1 MELSFAGMNTCW
13 LNPRVRAPRSVCSN
27 SANRLNQHFTHGM
40 PQILSSDLSSLP
52 ECNRLHQVIVR
63 NTSKN
68 IHPRSGRLFM
78 RKAWPARPRACGL
91 FALGVPTYF
100 AQTPIATTMPAQA
113 IITVNASGTL
123 NVAWHSGI
131 QQIRDGTS

>member
-1 MELSFAGMNTCW
+1 
-13 LNPRVRAPRSVCSN
+13 
-27 SANRLNQHFTHGM
+27 M

-68 IHPRSGRLFM
+68 IHPRS
-78 RKAWPARPRACGL
+78 PAIIHEKGLASAPPCRWL

-100 AQTPIATTMPAQA
+100 AQKPIATTMPPGHYHRQCLRHAQRGLGH
-113 IITVNASGTL
+113 SGT
-123 NVAWHSGI
+123 